1 MKKLILFDFDGVL
14 FDSKKN
20 MEISW
25 QRVMQKFQI
34 KKNFSHYEKF
44 IGLPFKKILYN
55 LEIKSK
61 YQEIENYYQS
71 NSIKYI
77 KKIKPYKG
85 VIQTLKKNDPKK
97 YLLGIW
103 TSKHKLRVN
112 KILKKYKLK
121 FKIILAPSRRV
132 RGKPHPDQIKI
143 CLKKFKI
150 QRKNI
155 IYVGDM
161 NVDKIASRNSK
172 IKFIFATYG
181 FGAIKDKKII
191 KLDKFDKIYSIV
203 NRM

>member
-1 MKKLILFDFDGVL
+1 M
-14 FDSKKN
+14 
-20 MEISW
+20 
-25 QRVMQKFQI
+25 
-34 KKNFSHYEKF
+34 
-44 IGLPFKKILYN
+44 
-55 LEIKSK
+55 
-61 YQEIENYYQS
+61 
-71 NSIKYI
+71 
-77 KKIKPYKG
+77 
-85 VIQTLKKNDPKK
+85 
-97 YLLGIW
+97 
-103 TSKHKLRVN
+103 
-112 KILKKYKLK
+112 
-121 FKIILAPSRRV
+121 

-161 NVDKIASRNSK
+161 NVDKIAARNSK